1 MKILRRILV
10 YLVIVAA
17 VGGAVVAAKKIKK
30 QKMAE
35 VASLPRPEAHPW
47 AVRVAT
53 VKRAD
58 IVESYPALARVTS
71 LATSQ
76 VSGQISGTILEM
88 GPREGVSVKAGDLLA
103 RIDTREIDDQ
113 IRALKADLEAA
124 KADAA
129 HAQNEW
135 ERENHLLEVGGSTA
149 SRVEAMRTA
158 AVAAQKKV
166 ESLRKRI
173 SALEVR
179 KGYALV
185 RAPADGVIAKRLAE
199 PGDIC
204 MPGHPLYSITQS
216 QGARVSVRLPQDVLA
231 QVVPG
236 GTIVL
241 TDGKHRLEAA
251 ITRIHP
257 ALDARA
263 MGTVEADL
271 PESPFGLPSDARVR
285 AAVILDRIEGAL
297 VAPELAFLHQGEQDH
312 DVVYRV
318 EGDDDDLHVKVT
330 HVLIRLKSPE
340 GVAFEGVAK
349 EGDRLVVG
357 HLSDLARLVDGD
369 PVRVVE
375 GR

>member
-1 MKILRRILV
+1 MKILRRVLV
-10 YLVIVAA
+10 YLTIVVA
-17 VGGAVVAAKKIKK
+17 VGGAVVAAKRIKE
-30 QKMAE
+30 QRMAA
-35 VASLPRPEAHPW
+35 VAAAPKPEAHPW
-47 AVRVAT
+47 AVRV
-53 VKRAD
+53 VKVERRD

-76 VSGQISGTILEM
+76 VSSQISGTILEM
-88 GPREGVSVKAGDLLA
+88 GPREGVAVKPGDLLA

-135 ERENHLLEVGGSTA
+135 ERENHLLEVGGSTE

-158 AVAAQKKV
+158 AVAALKKV

-185 RAPADGVIAKRLAE
+185 RAPAAGVIAKRHAE

-204 MPGHPLYSITQS
+204 MPGHPIYSITQT
-216 QGARVSVRLPQDVLA
+216 QGARVSVRLPQSVLGA
-231 QVVPG
+231 VVAG

-241 TDGKHRLEAA
+241 RNGTERLEAS

-271 PESPFGLPSDARVR
+271 ATSPFGLPSDARIR
-285 AAVILDRIEGAL
+285 AEVILDRIEDAL

-318 EGDDDDLHVKVT
+318 EGDDGALHVRTKR
-330 HVLIRLKSPE
+330 VLVRLKTPD
-340 GVAFEGVAK
+340 GVAFEGDV
-349 EGDRLVVG
+349 EPGDRLVVG
-357 HLSDLARLVDGD
+357 HLSELARLVDGD
-369 PVRVVE
+369 AVRVVE